1 MGILYTCTVIQT
13 HLRVTSGNF
22 VPKRKALEDTPVHHK
37 CFKVYHELVLGLR
50 KYCIFYFCLICSH
63 RHCTLMV
70 LTLGPE
76 QAFSGLLGVYILLKT
91 SLLDRCFN
99 NFSWF

>member
-37 CFKVYHELVLGLR
+37 CFKVYHELVLGLKVLYFLFLSDLQSQTLHFDGADTGPR
-50 KYCIFYFCLICSH
+50 ASILWAIRCIYTFENI
-63 RHCTLMV
+63 TV
-70 LTLGPE
+70 G
-76 QAFSGLLGVYILLKT
+76 
-91 SLLDRCFN
+91 
-99 NFSWF
+99 